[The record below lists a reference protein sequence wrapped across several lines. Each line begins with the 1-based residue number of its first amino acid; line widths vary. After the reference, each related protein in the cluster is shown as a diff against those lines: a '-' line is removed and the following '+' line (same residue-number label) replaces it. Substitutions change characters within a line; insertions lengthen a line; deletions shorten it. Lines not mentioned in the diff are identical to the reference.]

1 MSIPL
6 LHSTASSFRALFQT
20 PRWALVLLCEALLL
34 WGALTPFYGAT
45 TAVGFRCNMLL
56 LPFVASDPLYYL
68 TFLLGFIALVAD
80 APFLSDNQ
88 IFVLRRCGKLNWIA
102 GKVLYVIV
110 LGAAYWLFLEV
121 LCAAFLLPCG
131 TLATDGWGKLVYTL
145 VDTDAG
151 GQLAMNFVM
160 DARIANNYSP
170 ITAALSM
177 LLLGT
182 FVSSALGLLVMAV
195 NLATRTRVGMA
206 VAVFP
211 VLLDLLVDNAL
222 PYVFYHISFAS
233 HGRLAVID
241 CAGSPL
247 YPSMGEA
254 LATNGVIA
262 LLLAIISVVLA
273 CRTELTVHETL

>member
-1 MSIPL
+1 MIAPL

-20 PRWALVLLCEALLL
+20 PRWVLVLLCEALLL
-34 WGALTPFYGAT
+34 WGALTPFYEAT
-45 TAVGFRCNMLL
+45 AAIGFRCNMLL

-88 IFVLRRCGKLNWIA
+88 IFVLRRCGKLNWA
-102 GKVLYVIV
+102 VGKVLYVIA
-110 LGAAYWLFLEV
+110 LSAAYWLFLVV

-131 TLATDGWGKLVYTL
+131 TLATDGWGTLVYTL

-151 GQLAMNFVM
+151 GRHAMNFVL
-160 DARIANNYSP
+160 DARIANNYAP
-170 ITAALSM
+170 ITATLSV

-182 FVSSALGLLVMAV
+182 FVSTALGLLVMAV

-211 VLLDLLVDNAL
+211 ALFDLLVDNAL
-222 PYVFYHISFAS
+222 PYAFYHLSLAS
-233 HGRLAVID
+233 HGRLAIID

-254 LATNGVIA
+254 LAANGAAI
-262 LLLAIISVVLA
+262 LLLAIVSVALA
-273 CRTELTVHETL
+273 CRTELTVRETL